1 MTISHRRVTYRN
13 GRGQEVVGVL
23 SVPDDRRWRGVVY
36 LVPGFERQLYHYGP
50 VSESFCRHGFATL
63 RTDLTNHRGA
73 SEGEMRHFTLASAA
87 DDMISVVTALTE
99 AGEPVVVV
107 PSSLSARS
115 AVRALSEHPR
125 LASGLVL
132 LLPVVDVDYTVK
144 RASVSQWNLDRWRDG
159 SVTDRHKLVVIV
171 EHEIEANFARAAIED
186 GWCGIDSVASE
197 IARIKAPVIAICARE
212 DDWVLADHVQQALSA
227 PAGDPR
233 QVVILEST
241 SHQLTK
247 NPIAVRLLIESLVT
261 SIEQI
266 AGLPARPVVHLEF
279 EQVVSTVRRERR
291 WAKSQYHDLSEDES
305 ASVST
310 QGSSQGVHP

>member
-13 GRGQEVVGVL
+13 GRGQEIVGVL
-23 SVPDDRRWRGVVY
+23 SVPDDRRWHGVVY

-87 DDMISVVTALTE
+87 DDMTSVVSQLTA

-115 AVRALSEHPR
+115 AVRALAEHQ

-144 RASVSQWNLDRWRDG
+144 RASVSQWNLDKWRDG
-159 SVTDRHKLVVIV
+159 TVTDPTTLVLIV
-171 EHEIEANFARAAIED
+171 EHEIEANFARAAIEE
-186 GWCGIDSVASE
+186 GWCGIDSVRSE
-197 IARIKAPVIAICARE
+197 IAQIKAPVVAICARQ
-212 DDWVLADHVQQALSA
+212 DDWVRAEDVEQALSA
-227 PAGDPR
+227 PGAGPR

-247 NPIAVRLLIESLVT
+247 NPIAVRLLIESLLT
-261 SIEQI
+261 TIEQI
-266 AGLPARPVVHLEF
+266 AELDARPIVHLEF

-291 WAKSQYHDLSEDES
+291 WAKSKYHDLSEEES